1 MNKSLEPK
9 NGSIHVKDFGAIP
22 DNGMCDAEAIRKAIA
37 YAKDNNIAEI
47 VFDAGR
53 YDLKIGSDIELDS
66 KNAYVVLNGISGG
79 LKLTG
84 QTDEKGNPSTVLVR
98 ENPCISGEFEELPGI
113 VFVNKSQGI
122 TLENLK
128 FDNDPYYYS
137 AGEVVETGEDYVV
150 VEVLEGHP
158 RVDGMD
164 SWIIGSVNL
173 ENGEIVDG
181 RISYRSVG
189 KWEAVDGGLGRR
201 MRLSSTRVADNVR
214 VGAGLYWFFSKHGGE
229 QIEFNKTEDII
240 LRNLWS
246 AGSSG
251 MAYYF
256 LYCRNI
262 LIETLSVR
270 PEGNR
275 VTTCP
280 RDGLHLN
287 MCSGYALI
295 NDYYCDGTND
305 DCINIHGQFFLVEE
319 VLSDQSVRIKPL
331 RESDEPLEIDTKVG
345 FFDGAV
351 IEHFGMIT
359 ASEFEPST
367 QEYIVEFAGKLPSW
381 IAAGTECVPYCFLSS
396 YVRISNSTFTNTSTC
411 GIIMK
416 SDNTTIDNC
425 RFYNIEKV
433 AAFALCSFF
442 DPKIGMMEA
451 SAADGVV
458 IRNST
463 FDNCGRKARGG
474 GMGGFTA
481 IATDVGMRS
490 GASIKNVSILNNTFR
505 NMPNNCINIMDAK
518 NVVITQNRFE
528 EIPADR
534 HVYVDEHS
542 ENVKIYDN
550 SVYASLT

>member
-1 MNKSLEPK
+1 MDINLEPK

-37 YAKDNNIAEI
+37 YAKENNVAEI
-47 VFDAGR
+47 IFDAGR
-53 YDLKIGSDIELDS
+53 YDLKIGSDVELDS
-66 KNAYVVLNGISGG
+66 KRAYVILDQITGG

-84 QTDEKGNPSTVLVR
+84 QTDEEGNPSTVLVR
-98 ENPCISGEFEELPGI
+98 ENPCISGEFEELPSI
-113 VFVNKSQGI
+113 ILTNKSQGI
-122 TLENLK
+122 TLENIK
-128 FDNDPYYYS
+128 FDNDPHYYS
-137 AGEVVETGEDYVV
+137 AGEVVEMGSDYVV

-164 SWIIGSVNL
+164 SWVIGSVDL
-173 ENGEIVDG
+173 ENGEIING
-181 RISYRSVG
+181 RISFRSVG
-189 KWEAVDGGLGRR
+189 KWETVDGGLGRR
-201 MRLSSTRVADNVR
+201 MKLTSSKVADKASI
-214 VGAGLYWFFSKHGGE
+214 GEGLYWFFSKNGGR
-229 QIEFNKTEDII
+229 QVFFHKTEDII

-246 AGSSG
+246 SGSTG

-256 LYCRNI
+256 IYCKNI
-262 LIETLSVR
+262 LVDTLSIR

-275 VTTCP
+275 VTVCP

-305 DCINIHGQFFLVEE
+305 DGINVHGQFFLVEE

-331 RESDEPLEIDTKVG
+331 RESDEPLKIDTKVG
-345 FFDGAV
+345 FFNGAA

-359 ASEFEPST
+359 LSEFEPST
-367 QEYIVEFAGKLPSW
+367 QEYTVEFAEKLPSW
-381 IAAGTECVPYCFLSS
+381 IETGKECVPYCFLSS
-396 YVRISNSTFTNTSTC
+396 HVSVTNSTFMNSTDC
-411 GIIMK
+411 GVLTK
-416 SDNTTIDNC
+416 ADNTTIDNC
-425 RFYNIEKV
+425 RFYNLEKV
-433 AAFALCSFF
+433 AAFVLCSFF
-442 DPKIGMMEA
+442 DPSVGMMEA
-451 SAADGVV
+451 TAADGVV
-458 IRNST
+458 IKNST
-463 FDNCGRKARGG
+463 FDNCGKKLRGG
-474 GMGGFTA
+474 GMGGRAA

-490 GASIKNVSILNNTFR
+490 GASIKNVSIINNTFR

-518 NVVITQNRFE
+518 DVVITQNTFE

-534 HVYVDEHS
+534 QIYVDEYS